1 MCITTRYLLQ
11 LCRELI
17 LVKKGIVIPCYDPK
31 VTVDEGND
39 RMYIRPEGVDPKV
52 VWENMISGC
61 NQELLNKYDN
71 SYLMLSHI
79 YTGYM
84 YMYVLLIMIY
94 WMYDHQHI
102 NFLFYLNVFF
112 ISCYRIMILLIEKY
126 EIHINHGREQS
137 LDYFRTFSQI
147 DCNLYIMYIVYIN
160 MKSSFI

>member
-1 MCITTRYLLQ
+1 MSSACGLWWPGLCTNINYKFFLTQKNFCKKMCKKNQVHVYNYLLQ

-71 SYLMLSHI
+71 SYLMWSHI
-79 YTGYM
+79 YTG

-94 WMYDHQHI
+94 WMYEHQHI
-102 NFLFYLNVFF
+102 NFLFYFWHCLWMCCLFPV
-112 ISCYRIMILLIEKY
+112 I
-126 EIHINHGREQS
+126 G
-137 LDYFRTFSQI
+137 
-147 DCNLYIMYIVYIN
+147 
-160 MKSSFI
+160 

>member
-1 MCITTRYLLQ
+1 MYKYELFSKEGISWHKRTFVRKCVKKNQVHVYNYLLQ

-84 YMYVLLIMIY
+84 YVLLIMIY

-102 NFLFYLNVFF
+102 NFLFYLWH
-112 ISCYRIMILLIEKY
+112 CLWMCCL
-126 EIHINHGREQS
+126 
-137 LDYFRTFSQI
+137 FSVI
-147 DCNLYIMYIVYIN
+147 G
-160 MKSSFI
+160 

>member
-1 MCITTRYLLQ
+1 MPVDCGDLVYVQIWIIFKRRHFLTQKNFVRKCVKKNQVHVYNYLLQ

-84 YMYVLLIMIY
+84 YVLLIMIY

-102 NFLFYLNVFF
+102 NFLFYLWH
-112 ISCYRIMILLIEKY
+112 CLWMCCL
-126 EIHINHGREQS
+126 
-137 LDYFRTFSQI
+137 FSVI
-147 DCNLYIMYIVYIN
+147 G
-160 MKSSFI
+160 

>member
-1 MCITTRYLLQ
+1 MCKNKNQVHVYNYLLQ

-84 YMYVLLIMIY
+84 YVLLIMIY
-94 WMYDHQHI
+94 
-102 NFLFYLNVFF
+102 
-112 ISCYRIMILLIEKY
+112 
-126 EIHINHGREQS
+126 
-137 LDYFRTFSQI
+137 
-147 DCNLYIMYIVYIN
+147 
-160 MKSSFI
+160 